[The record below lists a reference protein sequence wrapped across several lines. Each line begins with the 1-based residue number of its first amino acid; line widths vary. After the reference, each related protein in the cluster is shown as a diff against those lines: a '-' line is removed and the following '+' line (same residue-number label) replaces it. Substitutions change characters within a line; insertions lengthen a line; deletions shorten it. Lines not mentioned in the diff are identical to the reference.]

1 MKHPVL
7 HRGVTVPPI
16 NLLNVDQVAYLA
28 THYTHLI
35 HTGEKH
41 ESISDHQSRSER
53 PGRTGR

>member
-1 MKHPVL
+1 MHPAM

-28 THYTHLI
+28 TQFPHFI

-41 ESISDHQSRSER
+41 ESNRDHQSRSER